1 MGSSQTKL
9 VSVKLYRLLLIWPTW
24 LAKKVRSIQ
33 NFCISILW
41 VVGFFFSCLCFG
53 HRDLGT
59 PSHHSKDMQAAQLGG
74 RV

>member
-1 MGSSQTKL
+1 MGSSQMKL
-9 VSVKLYRLLLIWPTW
+9 VLVKLYRLLLIWPTW
-24 LAKKVRSIQ
+24 LDKRVRSIQ
-33 NFCISILW
+33 NFYISILW

-59 PSHHSKDMQAAQLGG
+59 PSHRSKNLQAAQLGG